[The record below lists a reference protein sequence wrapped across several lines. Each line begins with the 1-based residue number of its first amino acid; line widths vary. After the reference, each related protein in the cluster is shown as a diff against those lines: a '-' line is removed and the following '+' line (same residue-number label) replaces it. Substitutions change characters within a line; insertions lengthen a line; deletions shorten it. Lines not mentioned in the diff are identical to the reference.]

1 MNIIHMLISHL
12 NVLFGIF
19 IFMLFLYETLM
30 ILITICMASLI
41 TKNINM
47 L

>member
-1 MNIIHMLISHL
+1 MLISHL
-12 NVLFGIF
+12 NFFIGIF
-19 IFMLFLYETLM
+19 IFVLFLYGSLM

-41 TKNINM
+41 TKNIDM